1 MFPLESGVYVGIGT
15 VLGSLIAGGF
25 VMINNNLQLK
35 REREQRIWQAETDR
49 QKWYREKIYDAY
61 SRSIQVLTK
70 IIQCKWEIE
79 CSNEVDEKVISD
91 RQLAFHKLTLEF
103 LSEFIT
109 TIPGYPPCKNPEEI
123 KEKMSSLEKNLQL
136 DPPLCRTLIADIM
149 QQDSRINGVGDDTGK
164 IIKE

>member
-35 REREQRIWQAETDR
+35 RERDQRIWQEQSDR
-49 QKWYREKIYDAY
+49 QNWYREKIYDAY

-70 IIQCKWEIE
+70 ILQCKWEIE
-79 CSNEVDEKVISD
+79 CSDEFDEKVISD
-91 RQLAFHKLTLEF
+91 RQLALNKLTLEF

-109 TIPGYPPCKNPEEI
+109 TVSGYPPCKNPEEI
-123 KEKMSSLEKNLQL
+123 KEKMSSIQENLNL
-136 DPPLCRTLIADIM
+136 NPSLSRTLITEIM
-149 QQDSRINGVGDDTGK
+149 EQDSRINGVGYDTGK
-164 IIKE
+164 IIKQ